1 MQDSADWGPQAESL
15 EMELWD
21 VVIAGTGM
29 GGATLGL
36 VLAEAGRRVLFVEKG
51 LDLSS
56 PSTAA
61 LRGGPAEIHAGFQE
75 ARRET
80 LGRAGRA
87 SAPILDVAGGLQFV
101 PEVGCGTGGS
111 TSLFG
116 AVLERFFPIDFTPGE
131 WHHDAPC
138 SALPEQWPVSYDE
151 MRPWY
156 ARAERL
162 YRVRGGPD
170 PLRAGVNDP
179 LPAATPAARALAE
192 ALCSRGVHPYPL
204 PLACES
210 AGECQTCQGY
220 LCPSGCKNDADRIA
234 LRPALA
240 RGARLLAPCEVAH
253 LEADRARVRA
263 LVCRAQGRSFR
274 LKARVFVLACGA
286 LNTPA
291 LLLASCQPHW
301 ENGLANGSG
310 KVGRNLMRH
319 AIDLW
324 VLRGA
329 PPLQAP
335 GDAKALGFNDLYTCG
350 RSKFGSVQSYGAPP
364 ALEYLRR
371 QPTAS
376 LVWRLGPLSRWV
388 WRRYSRAP
396 LLASILEDLPYPEN
410 RVEPGADGRPR
421 LQYRPGVSEERRRR
435 AFRRELR
442 GLLRG
447 LGATLVSG
455 RDAPKALGHACG
467 TCRFGTDP
475 ATSVLDCDNRAHQL
489 DNLYVVDASF
499 FPSSAGLNPALT
511 IAANALRVGALLAA
525 RL

>member
-1 MQDSADWGPQAESL
+1 
-15 EMELWD
+15 
-21 VVIAGTGM
+21 VIAGTGM

-36 VLAEAGRRVLFVEKG
+36 ALAEAGRRVLFVEKG
-51 LDLSS
+51 LDLSC
-56 PSTAA
+56 PSAAA
-61 LRGGPAEIHAGFQE
+61 LRGGPAEVHTGFHE
-75 ARRET
+75 ARQET

-87 SAPILDVAGGLQFV
+87 SAPIVDVAGGVQVV
-101 PEVGCGTGGS
+101 PEIGCGTGGS

-116 AVLERFFPIDFTPGE
+116 AVLERFFPIDFAPGQ
-131 WHHDAPC
+131 WHRDAPGA
-138 SALPEQWPVSYDE
+138 ALPEQWPVSYEE

-179 LPAATPAARALAE
+179 LPAAAPAARALAE
-192 ALCSRGVHPYPL
+192 ALRSRAAHPYPL

-210 AGECQTCQGY
+210 AGACASCQGY

-240 RGARLLAPCEVAH
+240 LGARLLAPCEVTH
-253 LEADRARVRA
+253 LEADRTQVRA
-263 LVCRAQGRSFR
+263 AHCRAQGRTLR
-274 LKARVFVLACGA
+274 LEARVFVLACGA
-286 LNTPA
+286 LYTPA
-291 LLLASCQPHW
+291 LLLASRQPHW
-301 ENGLANGSG
+301 EKGLANGSG
-310 KVGRNLMRH
+310 QVGRNLMRH

-324 VLRGA
+324 MLRGA
-329 PPLQAP
+329 PPLEAP

-350 RSKFGSVQSYGAPP
+350 RCKLGSVQSFGAAPP
-364 ALEYLRR
+364 LEYLRR
-371 QPTAS
+371 QPAS
-376 LVWRLGPLSRWV
+376 LVWRLGPMSRWL
-388 WRRYSRAP
+388 WRRYCRAP

-421 LQYRPGVSEERRRR
+421 LHYRPGASEEARRR
-435 AFRRELR
+435 AFRGELR

-447 LGATLVSG
+447 LGAALVSR
-455 RDAPKALGHACG
+455 RDVPKALGHVCG
-467 TCRFGTDP
+467 TCRFGTE
-475 ATSVLDCDNRAHQL
+475 AAASVLDRDNRAHQL

>member
-1 MQDSADWGPQAESL
+1 
-15 EMELWD
+15 MELWD

-210 AGECQTCQGY
+210 AGDCAFACAARTSSRHSIRNV
-220 LCPSGCKNDADRIA
+220 LFLRSATSA
-234 LRPALA
+234 L
-240 RGARLLAPCEVAH
+240 
-253 LEADRARVRA
+253 
-263 LVCRAQGRSFR
+263 
-274 LKARVFVLACGA
+274 
-286 LNTPA
+286 T
-291 LLLASCQPHW
+291 
-301 ENGLANGSG
+301 
-310 KVGRNLMRH
+310 
-319 AIDLW
+319 
-324 VLRGA
+324 
-329 PPLQAP
+329 
-335 GDAKALGFNDLYTCG
+335 
-350 RSKFGSVQSYGAPP
+350 
-364 ALEYLRR
+364 
-371 QPTAS
+371 
-376 LVWRLGPLSRWV
+376 
-388 WRRYSRAP
+388 
-396 LLASILEDLPYPEN
+396 
-410 RVEPGADGRPR
+410 
-421 LQYRPGVSEERRRR
+421 RRR
-435 AFRRELR
+435 ALGCNLRELTVKIAVI
-442 GLLRG
+442 GCDSNVV
-447 LGATLVSG
+447 ATE
-455 RDAPKALGHACG
+455 RID
-467 TCRFGTDP
+467 
-475 ATSVLDCDNRAHQL
+475 
-489 DNLYVVDASF
+489 
-499 FPSSAGLNPALT
+499 
-511 IAANALRVGALLAA
+511 
-525 RL
+525 